1 MKKIQ
6 QMNDKYNYERM
17 SQQALERE
25 FNSYNQKEA
34 MQKRMEKEKEKKQR
48 YNDYM
53 TNLQQYQSQCDLQKK
68 IEREKKEKR
77 RQELE
82 NDLYSYY
89 QRKDKERLDKLQE
102 EKMNQQLFEQ
112 QNDYRNNMY
121 NQYRNKIDSMNHR
134 IYSNAMRYNN
144 FVNGGA
150 NDDLFKSSNDYDYN
164 RKIAEMKEKE
174 RHDRLYNSAEYLR
187 LREQEKKE
195 NQKYNEILKQQKLNS
210 QMNYKTYLDQQNE
223 QKKISKEENKKRT
236 LTESAQQLLMP
247 SYNYPNLPQPY
258 KNKAFDP
265 INYYTKTPS
274 SPSYMTERPSYLGE
288 SRLRHNP
295 ITCPVD
301 DIEYNKYVNY
311 DRNKY
316 LNFDNV
322 NTSAISNKY

>member
-48 YNDYM
+48 YNEYM

-150 NDDLFKSSNDYDYN
+150 NDDLFTSSNDYDYN

-295 ITCPVD
+295 ITFPVD